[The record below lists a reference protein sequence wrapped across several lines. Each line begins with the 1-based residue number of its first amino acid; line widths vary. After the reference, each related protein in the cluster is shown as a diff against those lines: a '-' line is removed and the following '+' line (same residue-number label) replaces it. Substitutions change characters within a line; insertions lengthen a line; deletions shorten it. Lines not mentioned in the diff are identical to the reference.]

1 MTVTRAAALPAKGL
15 PDDWGTDVKILK
27 DIRVVELGTYITG
40 PAAGMHL
47 ADLGADVI
55 KVERPGTGDPFRA
68 FKGGLYSPHFQTYNR
83 NKRSIALDTKD
94 AVDRALLHELV
105 ATADVFIQTFRP
117 GVAERFGVGE
127 EDLRKHRPDLIYCAI
142 SGFGSSGPA
151 RDRPAYD
158 TVAQA
163 ASGYLRLLTPPEKPR
178 VIGPAIAD
186 AVTGQYAA
194 MACLAALLERA
205 TTGRGRR
212 IDISMLEA
220 MCHFN
225 LDSFTHYYAVGEVMG
240 PLSRPVVSQ
249 SYTFACADGKWLAIH
264 MSSPTKFWEGLL
276 EATGQQALN
285 EDLRFS
291 ERLQRIRHQD
301 ALIEHFTPVFLEDTR
316 ESWCAKLLAAEVPH
330 SPAYDSDEA
339 LEDPQ
344 ARHLGIK
351 TSAVHPEMGAFTTV
365 RAPYNFDGQ
374 PAMDV
379 LPPPVLDQHGAE
391 IRKELR
397 HRKAG

>member
-1 MTVTRAAALPAKGL
+1 M
-15 PDDWGTDVKILK
+15 KILK
-27 DIRVVELGTYITG
+27 DIRVIELGTYITG

-68 FKGGLYSPHFQTYNR
+68 FKGGLYSPHYQTYNR
-83 NKRSIALDTKD
+83 NKRSIALDTKG
-94 AVDRALLHELV
+94 AEDRAVLHDLV
-105 ATADVFIQTFRP
+105 RGADVFIQNFRP
-117 GVAERFGVGE
+117 GVAEKMGAGE
-127 EDLRKHRPDLIYCAI
+127 EELRALNPRLVYCAI
-142 SGFGSSGPA
+142 SGFGTSGPS

-163 ASGYLRLLTPPEKPR
+163 ASGYLRLLTPPESPR

-194 MACLAALLERA
+194 MAILAALLERGQ
-205 TTGRGRR
+205 TGTGRR

-225 LDSFTHYYAVGEVMG
+225 LDSFTHYYSVGEVMG

-249 SYTFACADGKWLAIH
+249 SYTFECSDGRWVAIH

-276 EATGQQALN
+276 EATGQQQLN
-285 EDLRFS
+285 EDSRFNDRL
-291 ERLQRIRHQD
+291 ERIQHQD
-301 ALIEHFTPVFLEDTR
+301 ELIAHFTPVFATR
-316 ESWCAKLLAAEVPH
+316 TRDDWCALLLEHEVPH

-344 ARHLGIK
+344 AQHLGIK
-351 TSAVHPEMGAFTTV
+351 VSAPSSELGTFTTV
-365 RAPYNFDGQ
+365 RAPYNFDGE
-374 PAMDV
+374 AETEV
-379 LPPPVLDQHGAE
+379 RPPPTLDEHGAE
-391 IRKELR
+391 IRDELAR
-397 HRKAG
+397 RKAG

>member
-1 MTVTRAAALPAKGL
+1 VNRL
-15 PDDWGTDVKILK
+15 VKILK

-68 FKGGLYSPHFQTYNR
+68 FKGGLYSPHYQTYNR

-94 AVDRALLHELV
+94 PQDLATLHDLV
-105 ATADVFIQTFRP
+105 ATADVFIQNFRP
-117 GVAERFGVGE
+117 GVAEKLGAGE
-127 EDLRKHRPDLIYCAI
+127 ADLRRVRPDLIYCAI
-142 SGFGSSGPA
+142 SGFGTSGPA

-163 ASGYLRLLTPPEKPR
+163 ASGYLRLLTPPANPR

-205 TTGRGRR
+205 KSGTGRR

-220 MCHFN
+220 MAHFN
-225 LDSFTHYYAVGEVMG
+225 LDSFTHYYSVGEVMG

-249 SYTFACADGKWLAIH
+249 SYTFECADGKWVAIH
-264 MSSPTKFWEGLL
+264 MSSPTKFWEGMLA
-276 EATGQQALN
+276 ATGQQQLAS
-285 EDLRFS
+285 DPRFA
-291 ERLQRIRHQD
+291 ERLERIKHQD
-301 ALIEHFTPVFLEDTR
+301 DLIEILTPVFRRKTR
-316 ESWCAKLLAAEVPH
+316 DQWCALMLEHGVPH
-330 SPAYDSDEA
+330 APAYDADEA

-344 ARHLGIK
+344 AVHLKIK
-351 TSAVHPEMGAFTTV
+351 TSAPSSELGIFTTV
-365 RAPYNFDGQ
+365 RAPYNFDGE
-374 PAMDV
+374 PEMNV
-379 LPPPVLDQHGAE
+379 LPPPLLDEHGDQ
-391 IRKELR
+391 IREDLR
-397 HRKAG
+397 RRKAS